1 MLTVIS
7 HMSLLSERSEI
18 SNQIAAYYNFL
29 QAKERAGLERG
40 FMSKVFAQDKFD
52 AGGLKRFTTLVAE
65 QATYMSVFLSFATPG
80 QRDFYKSRMQ
90 GNAVEESLKM
100 RAIAFERAVE
110 GKFGVEP
117 EQWFKFNTEK
127 MGIMKQVEDRMSADL
142 GATANALAEKGI
154 EGVRVVHGDNHS
166 HYTSGHNHGH
176 RGDKDGRRLFE

>member
-52 AGGLKRFTTLVAE
+52 AGGLKRFTTLIAE
-65 QATYMSVFLSFATPG
+65 QTTYTSVFLSFATPG
-80 QRDFYKSRMQ
+80 QRDFYKSKMQ
-90 GNAVEESLKM
+90 GNAVEEAVKM
-100 RAIAFERAVE
+100 RAIAFERAAE

-117 EQWFKFNTEK
+117 GQWFKLNTEK
-127 MGIMKQVEDRMSADL
+127 IGHYEAGRGQDEHGPRRCGKRACGKSV
-142 GATANALAEKGI
+142 
-154 EGVRVVHGDNHS
+154 EGVRFVHGHNHS
-166 HYTSGHNHGH
+166 HDTSDHSHGH
-176 RGDKDGRRLFE
+176 RCDKDGRRLP